1 MNTKPSTNAV
11 WDRSEAVSN
20 ETWNSEFPWKT
31 KSTFRIKRLKS
42 VGFAT
47 LLLHT
52 RSKNADN
59 SHNTVWDRS
68 ATLSN
73 EIKNSNSHKNSRSVL
88 SKNPFKNKSL
98 ASPVL
103 VSRSP
108 NVKPA
113 RTIVSDGTWHFAQIL
128 KFENSEFSLCEQLR
142 IQQIYNRTS
151 RDLRSR
157 YVLLGKSELEF
168 LKNSVKWCFSK
179 MMFFSFLSPQ
189 RLKTLKMMH
198 HFSE

>member
-128 KFENSEFSLCEQLR
+128 KFENSEFSIWWATANSANL
-142 IQQIYNRTS
+142 QQNKPRFEVQI
-151 RDLRSR
+151 RSTGE
-157 YVLLGKSELEF
+157 VWTCVPQKL
-168 LKNSVKWCFSK
+168 SK
-179 MMFFSFLSPQ
+179 MMF
-189 RLKTLKMMH
+189 
-198 HFSE
+198 